1 LALACH
7 YSRVRT
13 LKKNKQT
20 LISQRKREKNIKKL
34 LGAQTMSFGPNVV
47 HLGLFYVLSDV
58 GVSMAVAV
66 VAVDGVE
73 KVVVG

>member
-1 LALACH
+1 
-7 YSRVRT
+7 
-13 LKKNKQT
+13 
-20 LISQRKREKNIKKL
+20 
-34 LGAQTMSFGPNVV
+34 MSFGPDVV
-47 HLGLFYVLSDV
+47 HLGLFYTLSDV